1 MAEFIKPSFEII
13 LQDDKDAVGYQ
24 RHIEKIG
31 RLCYKSGDK
40 ITEQSYEGFIDRM
53 DSSKHFAMLEHG
65 TIYLKFPIENGL
77 ILGHYLH
84 NNYSKCI
91 ISNSIAYITTNYRV
105 IVENKYQD
113 DLQYQC
119 EPTEYHERRYS
130 VKFTMDRIGSQSVCR
145 HRVFSFAQES
155 TRFCNYSKNKFG
167 SHVKISVPSWIKE
180 TDYSEERQ
188 AEMEKRIEE
197 ILRPKTF
204 WEKVKSLFKKE
215 KYLDKDATA
224 GDWWLLA
231 NMMSEKAYM
240 NLTETYKWTAQ
251 EARSVL
257 PCDLNTEIVMTGFA
271 SDWIHFFNL
280 RSLGLTGAPH
290 PDIKVIADELKDE
303 FIKRG
308 FILENQLGKE

>member
-24 RHIEKIG
+24 RHIERIG

-53 DSSKHFAMLEHG
+53 IRSKHFAMLEHG

-155 TRFCNYSKNKFG
+155 TRFCNYSKDKFG
-167 SHVKISVPSWIKE
+167 SHVKISVPSWIEE
-180 TDYSEERQ
+180 TDYSEEKQ
-188 AEMEKRIEE
+188 AKMEARIEE
-197 ILRPKTF
+197 IMRPKTF
-204 WEKVKSLFKKE
+204 WEKIKSLFKKE
-215 KYLDKDATA
+215 KYL
-224 GDWWLLA
+224 
-231 NMMSEKAYM
+231 EKEQA
-240 NLTETYKWTAQ
+240 L
-251 EARSVL
+251 
-257 PCDLNTEIVMTGFA
+257 
-271 SDWIHFFNL
+271 
-280 RSLGLTGAPH
+280 
-290 PDIKVIADELKDE
+290 EL
-303 FIKRG
+303 
-308 FILENQLGKE
+308 